1 MVKKL
6 RNLAY
11 TYAVFSSVIIAFL
24 FYFLMKGVSAVFD
37 ILPDL
42 LVIDYIEELF
52 SIIYPIGIV
61 ILFGFS
67 SKLKSKNFFKG
78 LLCGMVLIAL
88 QLTALLTNFVNTLSN
103 DAIVWKPWYLIILGI
118 MSTIAIGVREECFFR
133 ATIQNI
139 LAQKYAHSI
148 KGVWV
153 TAIISALVFGLIHMF
168 NVFAG
173 VDALS
178 TTIQSVTNIG
188 VGLFFA
194 ALYLRCGNIWTLI
207 AVHALTDT
215 AGLFSYVFCYDSEA
229 EIISSMS
236 WYSLIMGILLA
247 GVAAFMLRPSKCK
260 EIIQRI
266 DKV

>member
-1 MVKKL
+1 
-6 RNLAY
+6 
-11 TYAVFSSVIIAFL
+11 
-24 FYFLMKGVSAVFD
+24 
-37 ILPDL
+37 
-42 LVIDYIEELF
+42 
-52 SIIYPIGIV
+52 
-61 ILFGFS
+61 
-67 SKLKSKNFFKG
+67 
-78 LLCGMVLIAL
+78 
-88 QLTALLTNFVNTLSN
+88 
-103 DAIVWKPWYLIILGI
+103 
-118 MSTIAIGVREECFFR
+118 
-133 ATIQNI
+133 
-139 LAQKYAHSI
+139 
-148 KGVWV
+148 
-153 TAIISALVFGLIHMF
+153 MF